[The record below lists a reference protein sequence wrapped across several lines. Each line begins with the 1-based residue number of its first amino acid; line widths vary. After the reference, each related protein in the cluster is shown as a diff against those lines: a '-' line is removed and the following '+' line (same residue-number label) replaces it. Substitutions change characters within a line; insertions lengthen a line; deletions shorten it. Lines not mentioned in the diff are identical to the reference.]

1 MNQNSQPMKKDEF
14 YKYGKI
20 LCCVA
25 AGLTVVALVLKKTI
39 RNAEECLEACAT
51 SEDEVGTN

>member
-1 MNQNSQPMKKDEF
+1 MKKDEF

-25 AGLTVVALVLKKTI
+25 AGLTVVAFVLKKTI
-39 RNAEECLEACAT
+39 HHAEECLEACSNT
-51 SEDEVGTN
+51 EEK

>member
-1 MNQNSQPMKKDEF
+1 MKKDEF

-51 SEDEVGTN
+51 SEDEADTN